1 MYQSS
6 MVNNDFLNAASPCQT
21 DAGVAG
27 LASFARY
34 DMRTQE
40 AILAAQ
46 VRQVYPTAPSAWQ
59 HVLL

>member
-1 MYQSS
+1 M
-6 MVNNDFLNAASPCQT
+6 LHI

-40 AILAAQ
+40 AVLAAK
-46 VRQVYPTAPSAWQ
+46 VRHVYPTTSPACQS
-59 HVLL
+59 VML